1 VRSAIGRRSY
11 HDGTLA
17 RVTLAEYALL
27 AGAGFAAGAV
37 NSIAGGGSLLTVP
50 LLVLLGLPGGLANG
64 TNRVGI
70 LLQSA
75 VSAWRFRSHGVSGG
89 PDALPLLLPVS
100 IGSAAGAFAISRL
113 ADDSFERMFGVVML
127 VLLVPILRG
136 AGPRAAPPR
145 MGSRLGSFLLFLGIG
160 AYGGAFQ
167 AGIGIPL
174 LYALAWSGHD
184 LVRANSI
191 KAVVIFALTAV
202 AVPVFV
208 LREQIAWAPAAA
220 LGLGFLTGG
229 ELGARLALHGGERL
243 IRPVLVAAVVALSGR
258 MLGLW

>member
-1 VRSAIGRRSY
+1 
-11 HDGTLA
+11 
-17 RVTLAEYALL
+17 
-27 AGAGFAAGAV
+27 
-37 NSIAGGGSLLTVP
+37 
-50 LLVLLGLPGGLANG
+50 
-64 TNRVGI
+64 
-70 LLQSA
+70 
-75 VSAWRFRSHGVSGG
+75 
-89 PDALPLLLPVS
+89 
-100 IGSAAGAFAISRL
+100 
-113 ADDSFERMFGVVML
+113 
-127 VLLVPILRG
+127 
-136 AGPRAAPPR
+136 